1 METSYLSA
9 NWLRSPCGD
18 GGLSGLLS
26 INYSLQILIL
36 TTLKS
41 NIFSFSMTFN
51 ICPSNCYCQIT
62 NILIITKKFSK
73 LIVLRTSG

>member
-26 INYSLQILIL
+26 INYSLQILI
-36 TTLKS
+36 
-41 NIFSFSMTFN
+41 FN
-51 ICPSNCYCQIT
+51 HP
-62 NILIITKKFSK
+62 
-73 LIVLRTSG
+73 